1 MNDKNRLLYRE
12 APAGWNP
19 SGAFLQF
26 MLLFAYCRAF
36 ARMLEELLDLV
47 DAGQIEQAENR
58 LYDLTEQERR
68 VDLEMAVLF
77 YSYLNDKSDEFLE
90 AHHFGREEVRLG
102 LEDFARRFGLGG
114 MAEIFLHGGSTEN

>member
-1 MNDKNRLLYRE
+1 M
-12 APAGWNP
+12 
-19 SGAFLQF
+19 
-26 MLLFAYCRAF
+26 
-36 ARMLEELLDLV
+36 DLV

-90 AHHFGREEVRLG
+90 AHHFSREEVRLG